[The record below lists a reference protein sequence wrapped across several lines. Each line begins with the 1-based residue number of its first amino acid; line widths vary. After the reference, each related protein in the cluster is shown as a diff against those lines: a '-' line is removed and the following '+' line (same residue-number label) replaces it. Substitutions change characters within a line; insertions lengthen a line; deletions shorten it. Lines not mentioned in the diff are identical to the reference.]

1 MRAPPVVF
9 DRKLIRQRR
18 DRAAKTVDRHDFLF
32 KAAAESLIERLDFIK
47 RPFARVL
54 VLGARDG
61 ALAAQVAARPE
72 VECVVATDLSER
84 LLARGK
90 GPRVALDEELL
101 PFRDGAFDLVLAPLT
116 LQAVN
121 DLPGAL
127 VQIRRAL
134 KPDGLL
140 LGALFG
146 GETLTELRQAFG
158 AAEVEIEDGMSPR
171 VAPTV
176 ELRDLAGLLQRAGF
190 ALPVADTER
199 IEASYADALALMREL
214 RGMGEANALAAR
226 RKAFLRRAT
235 LAAAC
240 ARYARDFGTED
251 GRVRATFEI
260 VSLAA
265 WAPAPSQPKPLAPGS
280 ATTSLAAAL
289 RKE

>member
-1 MRAPPVVF
+1 LPAPPIVF
-9 DRKLIRQRR
+9 DRGLVRLRR
-18 DRAAKTVDRHDFLF
+18 DRAAKTIDGRDFLF
-32 KAAAESLIERLDFIK
+32 AAAADSLIERLDFIK
-47 RPFARVL
+47 RPLARAL

-61 ALAAQVAARPE
+61 GLAARIGARAGVELVVAA
-72 VECVVATDLSER
+72 DLSER
-84 LLARGK
+84 LLERLADR
-90 GPRVALDEELL
+90 RVALDEERL
-101 PFRDGAFDLVLAPLT
+101 PFVDGAFDLVLAPLT
-116 LQAVN
+116 LHAVN

-134 KPDGLL
+134 RPDGLL

-158 AAEVEIEDGMSPR
+158 SAEIEIEDGMSPR

-176 ELRDLAGLLQRAGF
+176 ELHDLAGLLQRAGF

-199 IEASYADALALMREL
+199 IVASYADPLALMREL
-214 RGMGEANALAAR
+214 RDMGESNALAAR
-226 RKAFLRRAT
+226 RKTFLRRAT

-265 WAPAPSQPKPLAPGS
+265 WAPAPSQPRPLAPGS
-280 ATTSLAAAL
+280 AATSLADAL
-289 RKE
+289 KNS